1 MKHLRDFGRIVLIVI
16 LISSMFL
23 ISGCKKKEPEVIKIG
38 AILPLTGSIAIIGV
52 PEKKCDDC
60 CSRTD

>member
-1 MKHLRDFGRIVLIVI
+1 
-16 LISSMFL
+16 L

-38 AILPLTGSIAIIGV
+38 AILPLTGPIAIIGV

-60 CSRTD
+60 CSRMD